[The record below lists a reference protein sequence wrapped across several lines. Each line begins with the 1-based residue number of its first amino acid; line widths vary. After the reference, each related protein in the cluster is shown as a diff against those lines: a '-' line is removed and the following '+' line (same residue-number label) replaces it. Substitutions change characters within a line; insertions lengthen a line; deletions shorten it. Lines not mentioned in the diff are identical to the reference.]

1 MITMIWGYPGSGKS
15 TLAEQLARSFTRGA
29 VLDLDALVAAM
40 TGVEIHAEQPD
51 RRVVFAVD
59 QYVWQ
64 LAREIENRGMPV
76 YVIRTAPG
84 AIEHEEYARFCARIY
99 VDTPLEVCRE
109 RCKARGDYDP
119 EGFEAARRRVDEY
132 MRFYGDRTKRI
143 RGWIPDA
150 RENAERELEIVRH
163 LGAKRETEG
172 DIDERDGDSGAPV

>member
-15 TLAEQLARSFTRGA
+15 TLAEQLARAFTRGA

-40 TGVEIHAEQPD
+40 TGVEIHAEQQD

-132 MRFYGDRTKRI
+132 MRAYGASTRRTKGWITDRAGAGDRQTTGGK
-143 RGWIPDA
+143 A
-150 RENAERELEIVRH
+150 RNGGGYR
-163 LGAKRETEG
+163 
-172 DIDERDGDSGAPV
+172 